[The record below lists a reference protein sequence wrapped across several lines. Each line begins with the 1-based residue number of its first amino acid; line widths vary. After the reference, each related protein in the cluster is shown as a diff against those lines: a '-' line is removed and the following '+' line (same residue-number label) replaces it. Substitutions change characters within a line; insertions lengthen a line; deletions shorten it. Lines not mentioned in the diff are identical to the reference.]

1 MKKVI
6 SVLLSVIISLSSAV
20 CAAAYDGEKNT
31 PFILVAGM
39 NVMPLYENDN
49 QVWPMKRDTVVS
61 LAKQLVYPIS
71 ELIKTKNYKA
81 FGDKALPVVYSAV
94 SKLECDENGDSVYNI
109 TAPAYDKNMS
119 NYPELYKDENKDE
132 LGIVRAACE
141 KYGAENVY
149 FYNYDWRLD
158 PLEHA
163 DGLNTMIETA
173 LKKHNASRVTLACCS
188 MGGTV
193 VTSYLYKYGAKNVK
207 NILMLSTAFQGVEA
221 VGAML
226 SGELYIDKDAL
237 MNRVGDLGKTD
248 ICSLFYNILMIAAD
262 TAGLGDR
269 VEDICTDILNNLKD
283 EIYSEILKKVFGT
296 MPGIFDLTAFEK
308 YENAKSFML
317 DSNVNAKMISRCDEY
332 IYCVQSKAK
341 DLLEGAIDDGANV
354 YIVCQY
360 NLQGLPVYSHVS
372 SNTDLLID
380 VKYASGGAVSSELDS
395 VLPDDYV
402 QAVGDGHDHISK
414 DRMIDASSCM
424 FPEYT
429 FFIKNQA
436 HVDYNVGDTTDF
448 IFYLADSDK
457 QLSVFDSDYT
467 QFMYYNANKN
477 TLTPLNKNSSKSF
490 KNAIINILKKLA
502 EIFKTIVSIFMDSF
516 LK

>member
-1 MKKVI
+1 MKKII
-6 SVLLSVIISLSSAV
+6 SVILSVIMLLSSAV
-20 CAAAYDGEKNT
+20 CAFAYDGEENT
-31 PFILVAGM
+31 PFVLVSGM

-49 QVWPMKRDTVVS
+49 QVWPMTGDTVVS
-61 LAKQLVYPIS
+61 LAKQLVSPIS
-71 ELIKTKNYKA
+71 ELIKSKDYKA

-94 SKLECDENGDSVYNI
+94 SKLACDENGDSVYNI
-109 TAPAYDKNMS
+109 TTPTYDKNMS

-141 KYGAENVY
+141 KYGAQNVY

-163 DGLNTMIETA
+163 DGLNSLIETA
-173 LKKHNASRVTLACCS
+173 LTEHNADRVNLACCS
-188 MGGTV
+188 MGGTL
-193 VTSYLYKYGAKNVK
+193 VTSYLYKYGAQNVK
-207 NILMLSTAFQGVEA
+207 NIIMLSTAFQGVEA

-237 MNRVGDLGKTD
+237 MSRVGDLGKTD
-248 ICSLFYNILMIAAD
+248 ISSLFYNILMIAVD
-262 TAGLGDR
+262 TAGLGDKA
-269 VEDICTDILNNLKD
+269 EEICADILNNLKD
-283 EIYSEILKKVFGT
+283 EIYSEVLKKVFGT
-296 MPGIFDLTAFEK
+296 MPGIFDLTAFED

-317 DSNVNAKMISRCDEY
+317 DSVANAKMISRCDEY
-332 IYCVQSKAK
+332 MYCVQSKAK
-341 DLLEGAIDDGANV
+341 NLLESAIDDGANV

-380 VKYASGGAVSSELDS
+380 VKYASGGAVSAELDS

-402 QAVGDGHDHISK
+402 QAVDDGHDHISK

-436 HVDYNVGDTTDF
+436 HVDYNVGDSTDF
-448 IFYLADSDK
+448 ILYLADSDK
-457 QLSVFDSDYT
+457 QLTVFESDYP
-467 QFMYYNANKN
+467 QFMYYNASKN
-477 TLTPLNKNSSKSF
+477 TLTPLNENSSKSL

-502 EIFKTIVSIFMDSF
+502 EIFKTIVSIFKDSF

>member
-1 MKKVI
+1 MKKII
-6 SVLLSVIISLSSAV
+6 SVILSVIILLSSAV
-20 CAAAYDGEKNT
+20 CAAAYDGEENT
-31 PFILVAGM
+31 PFVLVAGM

-49 QVWPMKRDTVVS
+49 QVWPMKSDTVVS
-61 LAKQLVYPIS
+61 LAKQLVSPIW
-71 ELIKTKNYKA
+71 ELIKSKDYKA

-94 SKLECDENGDSVYNI
+94 SKLACDENGYSVYNI
-109 TAPAYDKNMS
+109 TTPSYDKNMS

-158 PLEHA
+158 PLDHA
-163 DGLNTMIETA
+163 DSLNTLIETA
-173 LKKHNASRVTLACCS
+173 MKEHNADRVNLACCS
-188 MGGTV
+188 MGGTL

-207 NILMLSTAFQGVEA
+207 NIIMLSTAFQGVEA

-237 MNRVGDLGKTD
+237 MSRVGDLGKTD
-248 ICSLFYNILMIAAD
+248 ISSLFYNILMIAVDA
-262 TAGLGDR
+262 AGLG
-269 VEDICTDILNNLKD
+269 EKAEEICADILNNLKD
-283 EIYSEILKKVFGT
+283 EIYSEVLKKVFGT
-296 MPGIFDLTAFEK
+296 MPGIFDLTAFED

-317 DSNVNAKMISRCDEY
+317 DSAVNAKMISRCDEY
-332 IYCVQSKAK
+332 MYRVQSKAK
-341 DLLEGAIDDGANV
+341 NLLENAIADGANV

-380 VKYASGGAVSSELDS
+380 VKYASGGAVSAELDS

-402 QAVGDGHDHISK
+402 QSVDDGHDHISK
-414 DRMIDASSCM
+414 DGMIDASSCM

-429 FFIKNQA
+429 FFVKNQA
-436 HVDYNVGDTTDF
+436 HVDYNVGDSTDF
-448 IFYLADSDK
+448 ILYLADSDK
-457 QLSVFDSDYT
+457 QLTVFDSEYS

-477 TLTPLNKNSSKSF
+477 TLTPLNENSSKSL

-502 EIFKTIVSIFMDSF
+502 EIFKTIVSIFKDSF